1 MNKLATISIFLLVL
15 ALFKLPYGYY
25 TLLRLFLFIT
35 SCCYLYNNSKQK
47 SNLFYGWLI
56 LGLIYN
62 PIIPIYLGRDI
73 WQVINILSILFILF
87 WIYKLN
93 GGKK

>member
-1 MNKLATISIFLLVL
+1 MNKLATVSIFLLVL
-15 ALFKLPYGYY
+15 ALFKFPYGYY

-35 SCCYLYNNSKQK
+35 SCCYFYNNSKQK

-62 PIIPIYLGRDI
+62 PIIPVYLSRDI